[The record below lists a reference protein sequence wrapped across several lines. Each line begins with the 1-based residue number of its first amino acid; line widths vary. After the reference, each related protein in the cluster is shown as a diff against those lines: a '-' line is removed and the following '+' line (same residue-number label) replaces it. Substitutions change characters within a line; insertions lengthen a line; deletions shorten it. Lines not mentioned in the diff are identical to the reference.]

1 MDQIIVS
8 VQVPSLATAALPL
21 IMGSSCIKVSMDKTI
36 IAYGHT
42 TLSTRDL
49 VWSRRLS
56 RVNSSSLAAIEF
68 RVLTLL
74 GRGKRGHHHFGS
86 IRQTGALVVEQTWS
100 ITVVHQVAQ
109 INEAKINVRR
119 STAFLK
125 MRRGELSGSAPLKEP
140 GASKKRLKNGTP
152 RLLDSACAAITSY
165 QVSYRIQSL
174 AA

>member
-1 MDQIIVS
+1 MRVCFSYVCVS
-8 VQVPSLATAALPL
+8 VSEEYVC
-21 IMGSSCIKVSMDKTI
+21 MCECFSSECVSVSVVSVRVFHRCVCESVSI
-36 IAYGHT
+36 SYVLNGH
-42 TLSTRDL
+42 SYCCGGGEDM
-49 VWSRRLS
+49 
-56 RVNSSSLAAIEF
+56 
-68 RVLTLL
+68 
-74 GRGKRGHHHFGS
+74 
-86 IRQTGALVVEQTWS
+86 S

-109 INEAKINVRR
+109 INEAKIDVRR

-125 MRRGELSGSAPLKEP
+125 MRRGEISGSAPLKEP